1 MWQTIARLDEKTME
15 WKKIGELVTARY
27 SHGVIF
33 DGESFLVIG
42 GQIGGDSGRTSKE
55 SNGCKLLLSFHFQL
69 KMSTANLLTTR

>member
-15 WKKIGELVTARY
+15 WKKVGELVTARY

-42 GQIGGDSGRTSKE
+42 GQIGGEIPGQIGLQIDEDPGRTSKE
-55 SNGCKLLLSFHFQL
+55 K
-69 KMSTANLLTTR
+69 